1 MPVRTTI
8 HVSEDTLFITFTC
21 YKWIPLIEI
30 TNSYDLVYKWFDYLK
45 SKEHLVTGY
54 VIMPN
59 HIHALIYFSK
69 TEKPINKI
77 IGDGKRFTA
86 YEIVKRLK
94 EQGRDDI
101 LIRLQDAVEAKD
113 KQRGKK
119 HEVWEDSFDSKI
131 CRTEKFMNQKLAYMH
146 ANPCTGKWK
155 LAKTPID
162 YEHSSA
168 RFYISSKHAAYKVTN
183 VDEVLKIVLNNSA
196 ETTANAQTK
205 E

>member
-8 HVSEDTLFITFTC
+8 QGSEDTLFITFTC
-21 YKWIPLIEI
+21 YRWFPLIAL
-30 TNSYDLVYKWFDYLK
+30 TNGYDLVYQWFDYLK
-45 SKEHLVTGY
+45 TKGHLVTGY

-59 HIHALIYFSK
+59 HIHALIYFSA

-77 IGDGKRFTA
+77 VGDGKRFMA

-94 EQGRDDI
+94 QQGEDQI
-101 LIRLQDAVEAKD
+101 VSKLQCAVEAKD
-113 KQRGKK
+113 RQRGKK

-131 CRTEKFMNQKLAYMH
+131 CRSEKFINQKLAYMH
-146 ANPCTGKWK
+146 ANPCRGKWM
-155 LAKTPID
+155 LAARPID

-168 RFYISSKHAAYKVTN
+168 RYYATAKHAGYPVAN
-183 VDEVLKIVLNNSA
+183 VEEVLKKVLNNSA
-196 ETTANAQTK
+196 ETTARSQSR